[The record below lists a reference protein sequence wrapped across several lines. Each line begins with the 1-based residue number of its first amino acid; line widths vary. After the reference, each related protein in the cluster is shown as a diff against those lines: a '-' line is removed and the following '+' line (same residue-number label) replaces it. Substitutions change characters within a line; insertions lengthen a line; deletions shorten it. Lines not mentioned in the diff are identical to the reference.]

1 MLFRTFASM
10 KHTLLYIS
18 LVFSMAPA
26 LRAEEPFEY
35 DQDYRPVTIEV
46 PSQGPRSE
54 IIKTPFNP
62 DSLYTDTI
70 GFGSGECNWG
80 GPVKI
85 GLHGKQQIRAGY
97 DYNYLTHVVYS
108 GNRIIAQHPALL
120 ITDIS
125 KRNNSAM
132 FSIGKNKVKLLFSDP
147 QFETKLKNFVEP
159 KKGLTRESYTFAYSN
174 RNYFSTRFT
183 VTADLPDD
191 KAKQAA
197 MVKYMNDH
205 YSTPTNTGDTVL
217 IVNRPVNSLLDMVE
231 LANEICIINTPNYTE
246 YKPDATIAPMSG
258 TVTVDYW
265 QPVSNSGKYMTLYLR
280 SNMTYPAGGCRS
292 SEELYTTINS
302 TTGKAVT
309 SADIFNNPSSPALLN
324 IFFNAVSKELIASE
338 LPYATTQEQRKALTE
353 GYSPKNI
360 RSLFTEYEEPSIPE
374 KAAMIPQ
381 GVIISYDGGIITDFG
396 ETGYYNVTIPWV
408 KVQPYLKKD
417 IAAWARSNGYL
428 K

>member
-1 MLFRTFASM
+1 
-10 KHTLLYIS
+10 
-18 LVFSMAPA
+18 
-26 LRAEEPFEY
+26 
-35 DQDYRPVTIEV
+35 
-46 PSQGPRSE
+46 
-54 IIKTPFNP
+54 
-62 DSLYTDTI
+62 
-70 GFGSGECNWG
+70 
-80 GPVKI
+80 
-85 GLHGKQQIRAGY
+85 
-97 DYNYLTHVVYS
+97 
-108 GNRIIAQHPALL
+108 
-120 ITDIS
+120 
-125 KRNNSAM
+125 
-132 FSIGKNKVKLLFSDP
+132 
-147 QFETKLKNFVEP
+147 
-159 KKGLTRESYTFAYSN
+159 
-174 RNYFSTRFT
+174 
-183 VTADLPDD
+183 
-191 KAKQAA
+191 
-197 MVKYMNDH
+197 
-205 YSTPTNTGDTVL
+205 
-217 IVNRPVNSLLDMVE
+217 MVE

-309 SADIFNNPSSPALLN
+309 SADIFNNPSSPALLSL
-324 IFFNAVSKELIASE
+324 FYNAVSKELIASE

-360 RSLFTEYEEPSIPE
+360 RSLFAGYEEPSIPE
-374 KAAMIPQ
+374 TSAMIPQ

-408 KVQPYLKKD
+408 KAQPYLKKD